1 MHAANIPPILPSPPG
16 TAAKGVENS
25 LPTGSQEHGST
36 GYGAN
41 GTAQRQ
47 AKESTDGLASLY
59 ELGGVSA
66 LDTPRELSGVSTGEF
81 ARGSGIRSAMGRTEL
96 A

>member
-1 MHAANIPPILPSPPG
+1 MHAANIPPILPSPPRSVG
-16 TAAKGVENS
+16 DEVENRF
-25 LPTGSQEHGST
+25 PTGDQQLASGGNGVT
-36 GYGAN
+36 
-41 GTAQRQ
+41 GTAQMS
-47 AKESTDGLASLY
+47 KEESTDDLASLH